1 MENPDNTKQKSNL
14 NEKRTRL
21 GLLRKLKDT
30 KDDNNIIDDS
40 PSPFKNSKV
49 SYDKKAQLKQNEN
62 KSMMQKL
69 LESKRKKEQ
78 LKSKY
83 EVSASSKG
91 NNNNNLNINNDN
103 DNNTITTS
111 NDDNDHANTKS
122 TITTVSSSSNT
133 PSTTL
138 THTNNITNKLKQLL
152 QSKSEDVEHSKD
164 NSVNRSESNDN
175 GNNGNV
181 NACDNDNEVSC
192 AKNGEIKEQAQ
203 VTKVK
208 MALFN
213 NKNNKQN
220 DISSVNSVSEVS
232 QQQHKVNEVKNILE
246 MIKQK
251 KNQKEQLQRSFEMEQ
266 QQQQKVVTSS
276 LSKEEDEQVQL
287 HEEEVDGDKKCN
299 DVIEN
304 EDKVK
309 QEEEQ
314 QQQVHTQQQEE
325 DESKRI
331 KEEEEKK
338 QREET
343 RKLLLEELRK
353 EVTKEITESVKKEFE
368 EKVKR
373 KQEEIEQKEKA
384 LLEREREAKEK
395 LQQTQAQSYINNNTN
410 EDNTNYYK
418 QPKGVS
424 HSAMNIP
431 KYNNTQQQQ
440 QQAYSNDH
448 LNETTTTTTTTTNQV
463 NAPTPMY
470 YKKQNHVM
478 IYNKKPNLRGRSA
491 DKTNNNNTPILNTN
505 PNSLNNTHLYTNK
518 QYLQQQQHN
527 YTNGMVNNNNYQ
539 QQYNTNTIYNTNKT
553 SRYITTNQTPIN
565 IDTANTNNTSYL
577 YYNNNTNLNNT
588 SISYNYTNPFQ
599 YNDYTQM
606 APPSIMYNNVNTN
619 TYYQQQQ
626 QPYSYYRSS
635 QPESLSMN
643 FEDLLLFEQK
653 LMDIIRDFIED
664 KPMTN
669 ECFEWWNYYFN
680 CSLYKQLEKTFKNE
694 TSRQIVQ
701 ESINYQLLSI
711 IICYDVSSKPYIYDQ
726 VKLMIK
732 PILLYNHHN
741 LIIIYENILSKV
753 STESINNIWVTK
765 LRNLIY
771 TVKSSLHNEMNPD
784 NIFINSPTPYDAL
797 SVVDKIEYITLSIIG
812 NIRILLKNYCDGETT
827 SVLVN
832 LFKTLKHKTYEEI
845 NDIFLSKI
853 LRVDNPNGSVLASVL
868 IRENAYFSTVE
879 APYLKNPSVRPFT
892 LVLDLDETIIHF
904 KINEQNETEGVLQV
918 RPGIQEFLTTIG
930 QFYEI
935 VIFTAATQ
943 DYADLLIEELE
954 ENTFYFDYKL
964 YRQHTIII
972 GNNFVKD
979 LTRLGRPLD
988 KVIIVDNM
996 PQNFRLQK
1004 ENGIHIRPFWGDDA
1018 QDTALIELQ
1027 PILVNIAKEGGDVR
1041 KGLRKYKDEIMN
1053 KVTMNQT
1060 NRC

>member
-1 MENPDNTKQKSNL
+1 MENTDNVKPKSNA

-30 KDDNNIIDDS
+30 KDDDNVVDDA

-49 SYDKKAQLKQNEN
+49 SYDKKAQMKQNEN
-62 KSMMQKL
+62 KSIMQKL

-83 EVSASSKG
+83 ELSALSKDNNNVNTNNECDNDNDED
-91 NNNNNLNINNDN
+91 NNNND
-103 DNNTITTS
+103 ITQ
-111 NDDNDHANTKS
+111 DNDHTNNKS
-122 TITTVSSSSNT
+122 SSITTVSSSTSSNT
-133 PSTTL
+133 L
-138 THTNNITNKLKQLL
+138 LHNNNITNKLKQLL
-152 QSKSEDVEHSKD
+152 QSKSEDIEHKEKEVKTHS
-164 NSVNRSESNDN
+164 NANHNESNDN
-175 GNNGNV
+175 GNDCDGNV
-181 NACDNDNEVSC
+181 SDNTNELSSTKDND
-192 AKNGEIKEQAQ
+192 IKQQSQ
-203 VTKVK
+203 VTKAEIIK
-208 MALFN
+208 MALSNKKNTKQSDITVTN
-213 NKNNKQN
+213 N
-220 DISSVNSVSEVS
+220 VSDVP
-232 QQQHKVNEVKNILE
+232 QQTHKANEVKNILE
-246 MIKQK
+246 LIKQK

-266 QQQQKVVTSS
+266 QQQRATP
-276 LSKEEDEQVQL
+276 LSKDEDAFNNNNKELLEEDVN
-287 HEEEVDGDKKCN
+287 GDKKC
-299 DVIEN
+299 IIN
-304 EDKVK
+304 EDQIK
-309 QEEEQ
+309 QEQERQ
-314 QQQVHTQQQEE
+314 QQLHVQ
-325 DESKRI
+325 

-368 EKVKR
+368 EQVKR

-395 LQQTQAQSYINNNTN
+395 LQQTQTHSITN
-410 EDNTNYYK
+410 EDESNKTNYYK
-418 QPKGVS
+418 QPKGIS
-424 HSAMNIP
+424 HSAMNVP
-431 KYNNTQQQQ
+431 KYNTQQQQ
-440 QQAYSNDH
+440 QQQVYTSSEH
-448 LNETTTTTTTTTNQV
+448 SNETSSNANANKV
-463 NAPTPMY
+463 NAPY

-491 DKTNNNNTPILNTN
+491 DKANNTNAPVLNTN
-505 PNSLNNTHLYTNK
+505 PNSLNNTHLYNSNTNK
-518 QYLQQQQHN
+518 QYMQQHN
-527 YTNGMVNNNNYQ
+527 YNNGMVNNYQ
-539 QQYNTNTIYNTNKT
+539 HIDQLQYNTINNNIYNTNKT
-553 SRYITTNQTPIN
+553 SRYVNQTPIN
-565 IDTANTNNTSYL
+565 IDANNTSYL
-577 YYNNNTNLNNT
+577 YYNNN
-588 SISYNYTNPFQ
+588 SVSYNYTNPFQ
-599 YNDYTQM
+599 YNDYSQM
-606 APPSIMYNNVNTN
+606 APPSIMYNNNN
-619 TYYQQQQ
+619 NMYQQQQ
-626 QPYSYYRSS
+626 QYSYYRQQ

-653 LMDIIRDFIED
+653 LMDIIRDFLEE

-694 TSRQIVQ
+694 TARLIVQ

-711 IICYDVSSKPYIYDQ
+711 IICYDVSSKPYVFEQ
-726 VKLMIK
+726 VKVMIK
-732 PILLYNHHN
+732 PILLFNHHN
-741 LIIIYENILSKV
+741 LILIYENILSKV
-753 STESINNIWVTK
+753 SSESINNIWVTK

-771 TVKSSLHNEMNPD
+771 NVKSSPHNEMNPD
-784 NIFINSPTPYDAL
+784 SVFINSPQPYDSL
-797 SVVDKIEYITLSIIG
+797 SAVDKIEFITLSIIG
-812 NIRILLKNYCDGETT
+812 NIRILLKNYCDGESTT
-827 SVLVN
+827 VLVN
-832 LFKTLKHKTYEEI
+832 LFKTLKTKTYEDI

-879 APYLKNPSVRPFT
+879 APYLKNPSVRPYT

-1041 KGLRKYKDEIMN
+1041 KGLRKYKDDIMN
-1053 KVTMNQT
+1053 KVTMNQA

>member
-1 MENPDNTKQKSNL
+1 MENPDNTKQKPNT

-62 KSMMQKL
+62 KSIMQKL

-83 EVSASSKG
+83 DVSASSKD
-91 NNNNNLNINNDN
+91 NNAYSNNDN
-103 DNNTITTS
+103 DNDNNIITTS

-122 TITTVSSSSNT
+122 TITTVSSSS
-133 PSTTL
+133 STTL
-138 THTNNITNKLKQLL
+138 THANNITNKLKQLL
-152 QSKSEDVEHSKD
+152 QSKSEDVEHNKD
-164 NSVNRSESNDN
+164 NSGNRSESNDN

-181 NACDNDNEVSC
+181 NVCDNDNEVSC
-192 AKNGEIKEQAQ
+192 AKGGEIKQQAQ

-208 MALFN
+208 MALSN
-213 NKNNKQN
+213 KKNNKQSDVN
-220 DISSVNSVSEVS
+220 SGNSVSEVS
-232 QQQHKVNEVKNILE
+232 QQTHKANEVKNILE

-266 QQQQKVVTSS
+266 QQQKATSS
-276 LSKEEDEQVQL
+276 VSKEEDEQVQVL
-287 HEEEVDGDKKCN
+287 REDVVDGDKKCN
-299 DVIEN
+299 NVIDN
-304 EDKVK
+304 EDKVT
-309 QEEEQ
+309 QQEQ
-314 QQQVHTQQQEE
+314 QQQQEE
-325 DESKRI
+325 ENERKRI

-395 LQQTQAQSYINNNTN
+395 LQQTQTQTQTHINNNTN
-410 EDNTNYYK
+410 EDDLNKNTNYYK
-418 QPKGVS
+418 QPKGAS

-440 QQAYSNDH
+440 QQAYSNEH
-448 LNETTTTTTTTTNQV
+448 LNETTTTTTSNTTNQV
-463 NAPTPMY
+463 NAPTSTY

-491 DKTNNNNTPILNTN
+491 DKTNNSNTPILNTN

-518 QYLQQQQHN
+518 QYLQQQHN
-527 YTNGMVNNNNYQ
+527 YTNGMVNNNTYQ
-539 QQYNTNTIYNTNKT
+539 QQYYTNKT
-553 SRYITTNQTPIN
+553 SRYIPTNQTPIN

-577 YYNNNTNLNNT
+577 YYNNNINN
-588 SISYNYTNPFQ
+588 SSVSYNYTNPFQ

-606 APPSIMYNNVNTN
+606 APPSVMYNN
-619 TYYQQQQ
+619 YQQQQQQLQQ
-626 QPYSYYRSS
+626 QPYSYYRPP

-711 IICYDVSSKPYIYDQ
+711 IICYDVSSKPYVYDQ
-726 VKLMIK
+726 VKVMIK

-771 TVKSSLHNEMNPD
+771 TVKSSSSSSSSSSLHNEMNPD
-784 NIFINSPTPYDAL
+784 NVFINSPTPYDAL

-812 NIRILLKNYCDGETT
+812 NIRILLKNYSNGETT

-879 APYLKNPSVRPFT
+879 APYLKNPSIRPFT

-904 KINEQNETEGVLQV
+904 KINEHNETEGVLQV

-1060 NRC
+1060 YRC

>member
-1 MENPDNTKQKSNL
+1 MENPDNTKQKSNI
-14 NEKRTRL
+14 NERRTRL

-30 KDDNNIIDDS
+30 KDNDNIIDDS

-83 EVSASSKG
+83 EVSASSKD
-91 NNNNNLNINNDN
+91 NNNNNLNIDNDN

-138 THTNNITNKLKQLL
+138 THANNITNKLKQLL

-164 NSVNRSESNDN
+164 NSVNRSECNDN
-175 GNNGNV
+175 GNSANV
-181 NACDNDNEVSC
+181 NVCDNENEVSC
-192 AKNGEIKEQAQ
+192 AKNGEIKDQAQ

-213 NKNNKQN
+213 KKNNKQS
-220 DISSVNSVSEVS
+220 DVSSVNSVSEVS
-232 QQQHKVNEVKNILE
+232 QQTHKVNEVKNILE

-266 QQQQKVVTSS
+266 QQQQKVT
-276 LSKEEDEQVQL
+276 KEEDEQLQL
-287 HEEEVDGDKKCN
+287 HEDEVDGDKKDN
-299 DVIEN
+299 DVIEH

-314 QQQVHTQQQEE
+314 QQQVDTQKEEEEENE
-325 DESKRI
+325 DERKRI

-395 LQQTQAQSYINNNTN
+395 LQQTQAQSLIN

-440 QQAYSNDH
+440 QQQQQAYSNEH
-448 LNETTTTTTTTTNQV
+448 LNETTTSNTTNQV
-463 NAPTPMY
+463 NAPTSTSMY

-491 DKTNNNNTPILNTN
+491 DKTNNNNNNTPILNTN

-518 QYLQQQQHN
+518 QYLQQQQQQQHN

-539 QQYNTNTIYNTNKT
+539 QQYNTNKT

-577 YYNNNTNLNNT
+577 YYNNTNIN

-599 YNDYTQM
+599 YNDYNQM
-606 APPSIMYNNVNTN
+606 APPSIMYNTANAN
-619 TYYQQQQ
+619 TYYQQLQQ
-626 QPYSYYRSS
+626 QPYSFYRPS

-784 NIFINSPTPYDAL
+784 NVFINSPTPYDAF

-892 LVLDLDETIIHF
+892 LVLDLDEAIIHF
-904 KINEQNETEGVLQV
+904 KINEHNETEGVLQV

-1027 PILVNIAKEGGDVR
+1027 LILVNIAKEGGDVR

-1060 NRC
+1060 SSRC